1 VILEVVEVVAWAAVV
16 ADAEPVKPLAIALIC
31 RKVIVAAERRY

>member
-1 VILEVVEVVAWAAVV
+1 MILEVVAWAVVV
-16 ADAEPVKPLAIALIC
+16 ADAEPVNSLAIALIC

>member
-1 VILEVVEVVAWAAVV
+1 VVILEVAAAVA
-16 ADAEPVKPLAIALIC
+16 ADAEPVKSLAIALIC